1 MAVGIHK
8 ADKPFSKNLIKQDV
22 KVTYKRTFPYYH
34 QLSLILENGRLVE
47 VLVELKAPEV

>member
-1 MAVGIHK
+1 MGIHK

-22 KVTYKRTFPYYH
+22 KVTYKRTFPYH

>member
-8 ADKPFSKNLIKQDV
+8 ADKPFSGNAIGQDV
-22 KVTYKRTFPYYH
+22 KVTHKRTFLYYH
-34 QLSLILENGRLVE
+34 QLSLILKNGRLGE